1 MLTASDPRCAM
12 AENTELGVSLEGVT
26 EEKTFENNYFVYSK
40 HFDLS
45 GDDGFI
51 ADQCSRTK

>member
-1 MLTASDPRCAM
+1 MG
-12 AENTELGVSLEGVT
+12 ENTELGVSLEGVT